1 MQGTYRIG
9 FWNDPQPKANTD
21 RAAAGKSYRDDI
33 GFYTSCDQMLY
44 KENADPED
52 SQGLG
57 GFFRYG
63 YAPSEKNDITN
74 FFSLGLQYQG
84 LLDGRDED
92 VLGVG
97 FAHGTFSNLAS

>member
-1 MQGTYRIG
+1 
-9 FWNDPQPKANTD
+9 
-21 RAAAGKSYRDDI
+21 
-33 GFYTSCDQMLY
+33 MLH
-44 KENADPED
+44 KENAHAED

-57 GFFRYG
+57 VFFRYG
-63 YAPSEKNDITN
+63 YAPSKKNDITN

-97 FAHGTFSNLAS
+97 FAHGTFSNLASSTYIDDHESVLEVYYNAQITPWLSISPGIQ